1 MMKETKMKRVPKL
14 RFPEFTDDW
23 EQRKVGKLVEDGIID
38 APLDGNHGEKHP
50 TADEYVDDGIPF
62 LMASDIHNGIVDIVL
77 CKYITPERAER
88 LDKGFARNGDVLIT
102 HKATI
107 GETAILQDL
116 KTPYAVLT
124 PQVTYYR
131 IQNEEKLNRK
141 YLYAYFNSREFQND
155 LKAKAAQSTRPYI
168 GISAQQNLL
177 VYLPSKLKEQEKI
190 GEYFCNLDH
199 LITLHQRKLKNLNV
213 LKKCVMQKLFSQKVR
228 FKADDGSEFPKWKEK
243 RLGDVFTERTER
255 SKGGETLLSVT
266 IAQGIVRQSET
277 DKRNTASE
285 NKSNYKI
292 VKRNDLAYN
301 TMRMWQG
308 AEGVSEYDGIVSPA
322 YTVITALDGNNSY
335 FFEILF
341 KQTFMLQIFQRY
353 SQGLTSD
360 TWNLKFPAFSE
371 IKCLVP
377 CEDEQNK
384 IVECVK
390 VLDSVIEKQKA
401 TLAAWEELKKGL
413 LQQMFV

>member
-1 MMKETKMKRVPKL
+1 MKKTKMKRVPKL

-23 EQRKVGKLVEDGIID
+23 EQRKAGDFMIESRESGHKGDQARKLTVKLWGKGVYEKDEVGSVNTQYFRRHSNQFIYSKLDFLNCAFGVVPESLEG
-38 APLDGNHGEKHP
+38 LET
-50 TADEYVDDGIPF
+50 TADVPAFDC
-62 LMASDIHNGIVDIVL
+62 NGINPYFMFFTAIQPDFYLKNGMIADGSRKAKRIHADTFLNMPIVL
-77 CKYITPERAER
+77 PC
-88 LDKGFARNGDVLIT
+88 LD
-102 HKATI
+102 
-107 GETAILQDL
+107 
-116 KTPYAVLT
+116 
-124 PQVTYYR
+124 
-131 IQNEEKLNRK
+131 
-141 YLYAYFNSREFQND
+141 
-155 LKAKAAQSTRPYI
+155 
-168 GISAQQNLL
+168 
-177 VYLPSKLKEQEKI
+177 EQEKI
-190 GEYFCNLDH
+190 VRVLKQLDR
-199 LITLHQRKLKNLNV
+199 LITLHQRKIKNLNV

-243 RLGDVFTERTER
+243 RLGDVFTERMER

-360 TWNLKFPAFSE
+360 TWNLKFPTFSE

-384 IVECVK
+384 IVECVT

>member
-1 MMKETKMKRVPKL
+1 MMKEKEMKRVPKL

-23 EQRKVGKLVEDGIID
+23 EQRKYAEIIELLSGQDFNPEEYNEDGI
-38 APLDGNHGEKHP
+38 
-50 TADEYVDDGIPF
+50 GIPYLTGASCIVNGCTTAVRWTEKPRCIAEKGDTVLVCKGSGYGAIATVTQKKAHIARQFMALKVKKYELDNRFNYF
-62 LMASDIHNGIVDIVL
+62 LLNSVVENIKTDARGLIAGI
-77 CKYITPERAER
+77 
-88 LDKGFARNGDVLIT
+88 ARD
-102 HKATI
+102 
-107 GETAILQDL
+107 
-116 KTPYAVLT
+116 AVLKQEIDI
-124 PQVTYYR
+124 PCL
-131 IQNEEKLNRK
+131 NEQK
-141 YLYAYFNSREFQND
+141 
-155 LKAKAAQSTRPYI
+155 
-168 GISAQQNLL
+168 
-177 VYLPSKLKEQEKI
+177 KI
-190 GEYFCNLDH
+190 GEYFSYLDH

-360 TWNLKFPAFSE
+360 TWNLKFPTFSE

-384 IVECVK
+384 IVECVT

>member
-1 MMKETKMKRVPKL
+1 MMKEKEMKRVPKL

-23 EQRKVGKLVEDGIID
+23 EQRKYAEIIELLSGQDFNPEEYNEDGI
-38 APLDGNHGEKHP
+38 
-50 TADEYVDDGIPF
+50 GIPYLTGASCIVNGCTTAVRWTEKPRCIAEKGDTVLVCKGSGYGAIATVTQKKAHIARQFMALKVKKYELDNRFNYF
-62 LMASDIHNGIVDIVL
+62 LLNSVVENIKTDARGLIAGI
-77 CKYITPERAER
+77 
-88 LDKGFARNGDVLIT
+88 ARD
-102 HKATI
+102 
-107 GETAILQDL
+107 
-116 KTPYAVLT
+116 AVLKQEIDI
-124 PQVTYYR
+124 PCL
-131 IQNEEKLNRK
+131 NEQK
-141 YLYAYFNSREFQND
+141 
-155 LKAKAAQSTRPYI
+155 
-168 GISAQQNLL
+168 
-177 VYLPSKLKEQEKI
+177 KI
-190 GEYFCNLDH
+190 GEYFSYLDH

-243 RLGDVFTERTER
+243 RLGDVFIERTER

-360 TWNLKFPAFSE
+360 TWNLKFPTFSE

-384 IVECVK
+384 IVECVT